1 MNQDTIDLQAIYGQT
16 VKVLGQGAVFAQ
28 LSQIEG
34 DTSGGM
40 PPWVIPPAGA
50 DPFDASNV
58 VQIGVIGT
66 TTTILSLLVPY
77 GYDGVIKRFYHNYL
91 GSGLVDGNGD
101 VIWRMLADGRP
112 IKNFGNILT
121 QMGSANTPRLTD
133 GIRIF
138 SGQLITYVVYHANNA
153 LLTDLVTASLAGY
166 FYPRSGS

>member
-1 MNQDTIDLQAIYGQT
+1 MNQDTIDLQATYAQS

-138 SGQLITYVVYHANNA
+138 SGQLITYVIYHSANA
-153 LLTDLVTASLAGY
+153 LLTDLVTSSLAGY